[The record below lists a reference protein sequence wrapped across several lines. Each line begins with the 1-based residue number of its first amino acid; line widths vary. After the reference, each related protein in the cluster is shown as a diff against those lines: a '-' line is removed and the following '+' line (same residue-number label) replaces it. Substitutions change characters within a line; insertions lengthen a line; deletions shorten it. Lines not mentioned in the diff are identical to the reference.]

1 MFAMLATLPV
11 AEEKARIDM
20 GAAAG
25 GRARHLALIE
35 FSSR

>member
-1 MFAMLATLPV
+1 MFAMLATLPI

-25 GRARHLALIE
+25 ADPVIVR
-35 FSSR
+35 